1 MNPAIEEQ
9 GNMDLQAHTMTGAAA
24 PQWAKRL
31 AFVCFALACGLLF
44 NSLTH
49 AQKAGPAVPPS
60 AGLMSAPIV

>member
-1 MNPAIEEQ
+1 
-9 GNMDLQAHTMTGAAA
+9 MDLQAHTLIGTAA

-49 AQKAGPAVPPS
+49 AQKTGTAVLPN
-60 AGLMSAPIV
+60 AAILSAPIV